1 MEIINYKR
9 NDLTGALF
17 IHGYKNYSAC
27 TACESSR
34 KFKTIKDAIV
44 WLNKRG
50 YKEA

>member
-1 MEIINYKR
+1 MKIISYKR
-9 NDLTGALF
+9 NDLKGALF
-17 IHGYKNYSAC
+17 IHGEKNYSAC

-34 KFKTIKDAIV
+34 RFRTVRGAIA